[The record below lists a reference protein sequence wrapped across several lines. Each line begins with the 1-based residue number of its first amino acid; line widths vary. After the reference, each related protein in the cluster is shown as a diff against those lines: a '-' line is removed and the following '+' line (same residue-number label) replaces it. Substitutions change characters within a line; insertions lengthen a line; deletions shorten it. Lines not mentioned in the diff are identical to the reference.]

1 MSFLKSFAIL
11 FFDLLDLFHQRKI
24 LKFIKNSKIEIKNII
39 DVGSHKGRYFDLFYE
54 NFNIERAIL
63 IEPQVNYFNY
73 LKSKY
78 KNKKKIKIFNN
89 ALSSTKRLKYFYI
102 NRHDLTS
109 SLNLINH
116 KNNFLKL
123 KSKIFGF
130 DSKNMI
136 KKKMKIKT
144 ETLDNLL
151 KKSKIKKID
160 LVKIDTEGHEL
171 EVLKGSKKY
180 IKRYKIIL
188 IEFRE
193 DNVYKNYNADKIHRI
208 IVKNNFSLKKIFKFP
223 FTTWEDRIYIQK

>member
-11 FFDLLDLFHQRKI
+11 FFDILDLYHQKKI
-24 LKFIKNSKIEIKNII
+24 LKFVKNNKIEIKNII
-39 DVGSHKGRYFDLFYE
+39 DIGSHKGKYFDLFYK
-54 NFNIERAIL
+54 NFNINRAIL
-63 IEPQVNYFNY
+63 IEPQIDYFNY

-89 ALSSTKRLKYFYI
+89 AISSSKLLKYFYI

-130 DSKNMI
+130 NSKNMI
-136 KKKMKIKT
+136 KKKVKIRT
-144 ETLDNLL
+144 ETLDSLL
-151 KKSKIKKID
+151 QKSKIKKID

-180 IKRYKIIL
+180 IKKFKIIL
-188 IEFRE
+188 IEFRR
-193 DNVYKNYNADKIHRI
+193 DNVYKNYNANKIHRI
-208 IVKNNFSLKKIFKFP
+208 IIKNNFSLKKIFKFP
-223 FTTWEDRIYIQK
+223 FTTWEDRIYLQK